1 MEELQKDHLLRQ
13 KQKELAKV
21 LERQEQEQLK
31 R

>member
-13 KQKELAKV
+13 KQKELSKV